1 MKKALFVDC
10 LIRGEE
16 SRTKQ
21 IVDTFLDNLNKDY
34 EITHLKLVEENLK
47 PLVGDFFTSRQ
58 ELLDKKEFNHP
69 RFRYANELANADLV
83 IIGAPFWD
91 LSFPSLLKIYIE
103 NCSVDGI
110 TFYAD
115 VNGLHGLCKG
125 SNLVYI
131 TSRGGIYDNTNLAQD
146 IPYLKSLQEFFGF
159 KKFDYIAADGMDVNE
174 EVKAESLNIA
184 KQKAIAIAK
193 TL

>member
-21 IVDTFLDNLNKDY
+21 IVDTFLDNLNKEY

-69 RFRYANELANADLV
+69 RFKYAHELANADLV

-125 SNLVYI
+125 NNLVYI

-174 EVKAESLNIA
+174 EVKNESLNIA